1 MNKDMNNK
9 IVGLRRTM
17 FCIAAAV
24 VSIGFTACSDE
35 MYETQN
41 ATTSANGNVYK
52 FSIPASMGKGDTRAI
67 TYNETTKEYDATFET
82 TDLIEVYN
90 VTKGAKSRK
99 QSKYGGWDEVRLH
112 PDASGKTANL
122 VGELAFAVEHYDP
135 WSFSEI
141 APEVGDELILFYNN
155 NYQVSFGYD
164 YWYEGNK
171 PDFAMANAKI
181 VSINDGLVK
190 TSAASFENPQSLYKI
205 KFTGIGSGVK
215 IKKVIIS
222 SEQQKLVNTYA
233 PADVERQNLFGDVTY
248 TYEGEG
254 VVQHEQIFMLRF
266 ADNPEKESS
275 SGDVITFMVL
285 GSNGHNYFGTKTV
298 TTNLDNGKY
307 YQADVAMT
315 DAGLAMTLT
324 NNTTGELVEVGE
336 SNNINTKDAAYTI
349 ANTGYNTSFSWSGG
363 EKTITLKDVSIYNA
377 SSRCLGVMYD
387 NSSSDPDIK
396 VHNLV
401 LDGVNTMSV
410 TGSTGYNPCIDV
422 QDGSSLNISAT
433 STGKLILKI
442 ESEAPALNV
451 WYNGKMT
458 IESGEVTVDGRLQ
471 IGDNGYCVI
480 TNSGKLR
487 VLTQKLKST
496 AGIKA
501 ASGYVLNTTT
511 EDDYTVFTVSKAP
524 DPIALSAVTSNDL
537 GKIIGSDRNVYVPNY
552 SFPDDIKPVAM
563 IAYISS
569 TGHGLAVAMES
580 IRKYYG
586 EGYRNGFTW
595 DNSGDANDGKDAT
608 EIFNDWTTNNNVNFG
623 TWRIPTKADC
633 QNMILGCRIDG
644 DATVASDVNMTSN
657 GLRTKLVAAGI
668 CTDDYFGTWTNTS
681 DGYGGEI
688 LFGMSKEDNGS
699 FVSSFYNYNADSSST
714 IFPVL
719 EF

>member
-24 VSIGFTACSDE
+24 VFIGFTACSDE

-99 QSKYGGWDEVRLH
+99 QSKYGGWDEVHLH

-122 VGELAFAVEHYDP
+122 VGELAFAVWNQET
-135 WSFSEI
+135 WSEI
-141 APEVGDELILFYNN
+141 TPEVGDELILFYNN

-222 SEQQKLVNTYA
+222 SEQQKLVDTYA

-266 ADNPEKESS
+266 ADNPDYPST
-275 SGDVITFMVL
+275 SGDVITFRVL
-285 GSNGHNYFGTKTV
+285 GSDGHNYFGTKTV

-315 DAGLAMTLT
+315 DGGLAMTLT

-363 EKTITLKDVSIYNA
+363 EKTITLKDVSIYNT

-487 VLTQKLKST
+487 VLTKQFYSAK
-496 AGIKA
+496 GIKA
-501 ASGYVLNTTT
+501 ESGYTLNTTT
-511 EDDYTVFTVSKAP
+511 EGDYTVFTVTAVPYEQPK
-524 DPIALSAVTSNDL
+524 ALSSATTADL
-537 GKIIGSDRNVYVPNY
+537 GKIVGSDGKVHVPQY
-552 SFPDDIKPVAM
+552 DLPVGVSPVGV
-563 IAYISS
+563 IASISEV
-569 TGHGLAVAMES
+569 GHGLVIANECVKHSLTNDGFYEYSWDAS
-580 IRKYYG
+580 T
-586 EGYRNGFTW
+586 YRN
-595 DNSGDANDGKDAT
+595 
-608 EIFNDWTTNNNVNFG
+608 NNMTAKRFINVL
-623 TWRIPTKADC
+623 I
-633 QNMILGCRIDG
+633 CRIY
-644 DATVASDVNMTSN
+644 ANSISICFFSRFTSEM
-657 GLRTKLVAAGI
+657 RT
-668 CTDDYFGTWTNTS
+668 FTS
-681 DGYGGEI
+681 SPS
-688 LFGMSKEDNGS
+688 L
-699 FVSSFYNYNADSSST
+699 
-714 IFPVL
+714 
-719 EF
+719 